1 MRADHIEK
9 LVEQQLRHIVE
20 VLGGGEGGG
29 DETVVAHTTRSRGA
43 DPAKH
48 AARLSNARMPLAT
61 RVSCVALPRCGSRTP
76 LSMVRRAGG
85 TAGPCSSPSSA
96 APAMWRPPSAAARAP
111 SP

>member
-43 DPAKH
+43 DPAKN
-48 AARLSNARMPLAT
+48 AARLSNARMPMAT
-61 RVSCVALPRCGSRTP
+61 RVSWVALPRCGSSTTFA
-76 LSMVRRAGG
+76 MVRRAGG
-85 TAGPCSSPSSA
+85 TCGAWSYTSSRGPA
-96 APAMWRPPSAAARAP
+96 
-111 SP
+111 